1 MEWKSTLKLAAGG
14 VALFALGAFTTAVA
28 IGRVP
33 VSVGVWAN
41 RAQIEQVVQE
51 YLLANPQIIAQMANR
66 LDAQTQASEQKQRE
80 DALFSIGG
88 VNALLDPKL
97 AYVVGPSDA
106 KVVVAEFFDYR
117 CPHCK
122 VSLGAVQKLVDSG
135 VKVRVAF
142 IERPIL
148 TPDSHMAALAAV
160 ASRKQDG
167 KYLPFH
173 LALMATNGELPKER
187 ILDIAKTVGLDVV
200 KLEKDMADPSVAQS
214 INESNALAN
223 KLGFN
228 GTPTFVINDR
238 IIMGE
243 LRDDELQNIVRQ
255 LSS

>member
-1 MEWKSTLKLAAGG
+1 MDWKSTLKLAAGG

-33 VSVGVWAN
+33 VSIGVWAN
-41 RAQIEQVVQE
+41 RGQIEQVVRE
-51 YLLANPQIIAQMANR
+51 YLLANPDIIVQMSNR
-66 LDAQTQASEQKQRE
+66 LDAQQEASDQKARD
-80 DALFSIGG
+80 DALFEVGG
-88 VNALLDPKL
+88 VNALVDPKV

-106 KVVVAEFFDYR
+106 RVTVAEFFDYR

-122 VSLGAVQKLVDSG
+122 ASLGAVQKLIDSG
-135 VKVRVAF
+135 MKVRVAF

-160 ASRKQDG
+160 AARKQEG

-173 LALMATNGELPKER
+173 LALMETSGELPKER
-187 ILDIAKTVGLDVV
+187 ILDIARTVGLDAA
-200 KLEKDMADPSVAQS
+200 KLEKDMADPSVAES
-214 INESNALAN
+214 INLSTALAN
-223 KLGFN
+223 KLRFN

-243 LRDDELQNIVRQ
+243 LRDEELQNMVRA

>member
-1 MEWKSTLKLAAGG
+1 MDWKSNLKLAAGG
-14 VALFALGAFTTAVA
+14 IALFALGAFTTAVT
-28 IGRVP
+28 IGRLP

-51 YLLANPQIIAQMANR
+51 YLLTHPEIIVQMSNR
-66 LDAQTQASEQKQRE
+66 LDVQQTAAEQKARD
-80 DALFSIGG
+80 DALFAIGG
-88 VNALLDPKL
+88 APALTDPKV
-97 AYVVGPSDA
+97 AYVVGPPNA
-106 KVVVAEFFDYR
+106 KVIVAEFFDYR

-122 VSLGAVQKLVDSG
+122 ASLGAVTGLLDAG
-135 VKVRVAF
+135 LDVRIAL

-160 ASRKQDG
+160 AARRQEG

-173 LALMATNGELPKER
+173 LALMATTGELPKQR
-187 ILDIAKTVGLDVV
+187 ILDIAKQVGLDTAR
-200 KLEKDMADPSVAQS
+200 LERDMADPAVTESVNQ
-214 INESNALAN
+214 SNALAN

-243 LRDDELQNIVRQ
+243 LRGEELQSMVKA